1 MYECRAFTE
10 NSISDTFYFV
20 AKLIYINILLKKY
33 WNNYAINFQIFP
45 DWDYSYPILRLVK
58 FLTRVLRKVFFKITS
73 VLHRRQVKIYNV
85 CVI

>member
-1 MYECRAFTE
+1 M
-10 NSISDTFYFV
+10 SGFYRKLHLRYILFCCQAYLYQYI
-20 AKLIYINILLKKY
+20 AKKV